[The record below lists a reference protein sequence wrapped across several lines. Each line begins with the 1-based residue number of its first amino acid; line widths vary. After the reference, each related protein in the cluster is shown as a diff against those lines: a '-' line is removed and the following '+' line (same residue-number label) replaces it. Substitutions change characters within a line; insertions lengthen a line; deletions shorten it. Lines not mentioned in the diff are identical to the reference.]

1 MVSLGSD
8 LLLEMVDAYRI
19 SVAEENIRR
28 EG

>member
-8 LLLEMVDAYRI
+8 LLLEMVDAYLI